1 MPQTRP
7 TARERAQR
15 NQCVKLRAGAV
26 GPSSPLLRGSM
37 AVSIETL
44 PGHRLSLT
52 VTSHRE
58 NDLAILELAGSLTL
72 GPTLQT
78 VREAVRQLLS
88 TNLVA
93 GILLDLA
100 GVTAVD
106 SAGLGELT
114 ARPIQW
120 PRNGSVRFVWSG

>member
-1 MPQTRP
+1 M
-7 TARERAQR
+7 
-15 NQCVKLRAGAV
+15 
-26 GPSSPLLRGSM
+26 
-37 AVSIETL
+37 
-44 PGHRLSLT
+44 SLT

-114 ARPIQW
+114 VAYTVAAKWKCPIRLVRVSPRVRNLLEMARLDELL
-120 PRNGSVRFVWSG
+120 